1 MRLPFQVVMCHEA
14 NRHVALT
21 RSLWNKIFEPASHL
35 WWFLSPVNSQCFL
48 DFLTLNYFLALK
60 YFLWRSKT
68 LTRQGVSF
76 FWKWN
81 NIFPFKMKLIS
92 WTLVQNIDKVLKVS
106 HLLATSLEILVVNTK
121 FLVTLATS
129 WSQFRTLDCSLWLKS
144 FLRITDVNKNIA
156 YLIKVEFRTQLK
168 LGLIL
173 PSHCSVSKETNP
185 LSNWGSVLEF
195 LIIQ

>member
-1 MRLPFQVVMCHEA
+1 MLLLPGHFGTKFSNQLPPLVISFARKQSMLFRFSYLELFSCPEVFSMEIK
-14 NRHVALT
+14 N
-21 RSLWNKIFEPASHL
+21 F
-35 WWFLSPVNSQCFL
+35 
-48 DFLTLNYFLALK
+48 Y
-60 YFLWRSKT
+60 KT
-68 LTRQGVSF
+68 GVIF

-81 NIFPFKMKLIS
+81 NIFPFKMKLIP
-92 WTLVQNIDKVLKVS
+92 WTLVQNTDKALKVS
-106 HLLATSLEILVVNTK
+106 HLLATSLEILVTNTK

-156 YLIKVEFRTQLK
+156 YLIKVELRTQLK

-185 LSNWGSVLEF
+185 LSSWWSSVEF